1 MWYSGYGVIQ
11 KGVVMKNVNMNVK
24 HWLIKI
30 DVIKDLFG
38 ILVSNCDC
46 WCDKSCDKRQDLDY
60 KNCRWR
66 KRLVDKLVEEWSE
79 NIDGIGIIYDTTLNE
94 KVSGSCTVYIVLFVS
109 AFLIIIGISSAYF
122 YFHWYLKSGYIETTI
137 Y

>member
-1 MWYSGYGVIQ
+1 MAFRICSNT
-11 KGVVMKNVNMNVK
+11 KMCNNEKCRFECK
-24 HWLIKI
+24 TLI
-30 DVIKDLFG
+30 DKDRCNKRF
-38 ILVSNCDC
+38 ILNTSNCDC
-46 WCDKSCDKRQDLDY
+46 GCDKSCDKRQDLDY

-79 NIDGIGIIYDTTLNE
+79 NIDGIEIIYDTTLNE
-94 KVSGSCTVYIVLFVS
+94 KVCDSCTIYIVLFAV

-122 YFHWYLKSGYIETTI
+122 YFHWYLKRGYIETTI